1 MSVLARG
8 LAFAPPFV
16 RNRHQARSLL
26 EPFISTA
33 PLPSASTCRSSV
45 PIIASASPFSALASS
60 NINDLTDL
68 VSADGANT
76 AVTDDIRNG
85 NNSDLDEDVI
95 DETTLHALIHGDDD
109 KDSGETGT
117 DTDAQP
123 PAGLIDGFYVV
134 KQYQTPQTFDLS
146 SPALVAIDG
155 KRVSLSST
163 NVTLPVAL
171 MLIDP
176 EEYPS
181 LSRARKAIRQK
192 SIVVHRGEFNG
203 SNVNQQSFPLS
214 AFERPQ
220 ASCFHWQGERSHRTW

>member
-26 EPFISTA
+26 APLISTA
-33 PLPSASTCRSSV
+33 PSPSASTSRSSV
-45 PIIASASPFSALASS
+45 PIASATPFSALASS

-109 KDSGETGT
+109 KDSGEAGT
-117 DTDAQP
+117 DTDAQL

-146 SPALVAIDG
+146 SPALVALDG

-171 MLIDP
+171 ILI
-176 EEYPS
+176 EIG
-181 LSRARKAIRQK
+181 R
-192 SIVVHRGEFNG
+192 
-203 SNVNQQSFPLS
+203 
-214 AFERPQ
+214 
-220 ASCFHWQGERSHRTW
+220 ASCRER